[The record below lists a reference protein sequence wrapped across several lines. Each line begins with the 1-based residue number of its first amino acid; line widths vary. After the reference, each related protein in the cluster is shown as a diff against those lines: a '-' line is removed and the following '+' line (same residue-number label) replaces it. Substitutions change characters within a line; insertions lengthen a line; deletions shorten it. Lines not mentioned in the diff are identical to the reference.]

1 MRMKKGQH
9 QSTICVGKALGK
21 TGIPKRMLANE
32 VKLAI
37 KDVGKA
43 LVKAGIPKRLT
54 MRSIGNPKAC
64 FRKLGGFW

>member
-9 QSTICVGKALGK
+9 KSTICVGKALGK

-43 LVKAGIPKRLT
+43 LGKTR
-54 MRSIGNPKAC
+54 
-64 FRKLGGFW
+64 

>member
-1 MRMKKGQH
+1 MLANEVKLAIQDNW
-9 QSTICVGKALGK
+9 KALGK

-43 LVKAGIPKRLT
+43 LGKTR
-54 MRSIGNPKAC
+54 
-64 FRKLGGFW
+64 

>member
-1 MRMKKGQH
+1 MQH
-9 QSTICVGKALGK
+9 NDESSLSKVGGHEKSQTMVMNFFFITIVGKALGK

-43 LVKAGIPKRLT
+43 LGKTR
-54 MRSIGNPKAC
+54 
-64 FRKLGGFW
+64 

>member
-1 MRMKKGQH
+1 MLANEVKLAIKD
-9 QSTICVGKALGK
+9 VGKALGK

-43 LVKAGIPKRLT
+43 LGKTR
-54 MRSIGNPKAC
+54 
-64 FRKLGGFW
+64 